1 MRASRSAESE
11 RTRIDC
17 RQTGEKSEMLFYAS
31 LLIFAIAVSVVA
43 IWLHRALSHAGRKT
57 YHAILPSSRRTV
69 GGRRRMQLDSEI
81 LSSLSQRG
89 WSGQGGS
96 RHAMPAGNVKAA
108 QVQDLTSPQV
118 GWPYREESGTGKGAD
133 EQERRRLRPEEIRKP
148 WGW

>member
-1 MRASRSAESE
+1 
-11 RTRIDC
+11 
-17 RQTGEKSEMLFYAS
+17 
-31 LLIFAIAVSVVA
+31 
-43 IWLHRALSHAGRKT
+43 
-57 YHAILPSSRRTV
+57 
-69 GGRRRMQLDSEI
+69 MQLDSEI